1 MESRKVQKV
10 GVATLTVSLPKDW
23 VGSQNLKKGDQ
34 VFILREGDTL
44 RVVPPALAQMR
55 ERELHEY
62 VVDADACDEEGM
74 LERIIVGN
82 YVLGRERIVV
92 RAAHRLRG
100 DHLEELRR
108 ACRRLMGLGIVEE
121 TANRV
126 VLHCSLDPSHY
137 PMESLVKRLYN
148 LGVTMLDEAMEALLT
163 RNPKLAE
170 EAIKR
175 EDDADMMYWLI
186 VRLVLSAQQDMGLIS
201 KLGLESPLNNAGY
214 RVVAAELEAVA
225 DDMTSMAQAVL
236 ELLRANAA
244 IPTPLVRR
252 FKGLSDEVKGL
263 YTHAL
268 AALLTR
274 DLRLANNSLEARVK
288 LKEAENELARES
300 LKVVRD
306 AGALL
311 QIRAILD
318 SLSRT
323 ADNASSVAKIAF
335 NRYLERSTPLCR
347 AEITKRLEPH
357 AAPP

>member
-62 VVDADACDEEGM
+62 IVDADACDEEGM

-121 TANRV
+121 MANRV

-137 PMESLVKRLYN
+137 PMESLVKRLYT

-163 RNPKLAE
+163 RDPKLAE

-186 VRLVLSAQQDMGLIS
+186 VRLVLSAQQDMALIS

-236 ELLRANAA
+236 ELLKTNAV
-244 IPTPLVRR
+244 IPTPLLRR

-274 DLRLANNSLEARVK
+274 DLRLANNSLVARGK
-288 LKEAENELARES
+288 LKEVENELARES

-306 AGALL
+306 AGTLL
-311 QIRAILD
+311 QIRGILD

-323 ADNASSVAKIAF
+323 ADNAASVAKIAF

-347 AEITKRLEPH
+347 AEITKRLEAH